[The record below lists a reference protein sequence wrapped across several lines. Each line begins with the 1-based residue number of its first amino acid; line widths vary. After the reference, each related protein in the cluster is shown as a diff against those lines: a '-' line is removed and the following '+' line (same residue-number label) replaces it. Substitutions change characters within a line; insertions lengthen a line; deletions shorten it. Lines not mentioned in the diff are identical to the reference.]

1 MQHLLLLDQ
10 LHPVLLLLG
19 QPALDEDQARV
30 RDGERIIR
38 LRQTSFLEKKK
49 ESRVR
54 PGAYF
59 GTLFRGKFRGK
70 LSPKNVGENW
80 NFPQKKFR
88 KIVFP
93 GNSEENSAES
103 DFLRKKC
110 TKNDDGTVQ
119 RVIVSAS
126 GNDVGG
132 FDPPPS
138 PARV

>member
-1 MQHLLLLDQ
+1 
-10 LHPVLLLLG
+10 LG
-19 QPALDEDQARV
+19 L
-30 RDGERIIR
+30 
-38 LRQTSFLEKKK
+38 FLVYYSE
-49 ESRVR
+49 ENSEENR
-54 PGAYF
+54 P
-59 GTLFRGKFRGK
+59 
-70 LSPKNVGENW
+70 PKNVGKNW

-132 FDPPPS
+132 FDPPPPPPGCKEVDNIFIYFIYFNIFMTKFAS
-138 PARV
+138 LLFGL